1 MIINNIIMYF
11 TSKSLLDESLSSAI
25 SEIRS
30 TEILPIPL
38 YKYNVKFSI
47 IQLTIKF
54 YTSNLVLV
62 ESLSTDIP
70 EFCS

>member
-1 MIINNIIMYF
+1 MIINIIMYF

-62 ESLSTDIP
+62 ESLSSDIP